1 MLRQSALDLGGGR
14 AAVHGYT
21 DAVLGSQRDRGKRL
35 HGMTGYEVEMELLLD
50 HGEQQRGL
58 QHGEGRT
65 DAYPRTTTKREI
77 GESRDFAQADGIF
90 APALGIKC
98 VRIREETRV
107 ALRQ

>member
-1 MLRQSALDLGGGR
+1 M
-14 AAVHGYT
+14 HGYT
-21 DAVLGSQRDRGKRL
+21 DAVLWSQGDGGERL
-35 HGMTGYEVEMELLLD
+35 DGMTVYEVEMELLLD

-58 QHGEGRT
+58 QHGEGRA

-77 GESRDFAQADGIF
+77 GESRDFSRTDGIF